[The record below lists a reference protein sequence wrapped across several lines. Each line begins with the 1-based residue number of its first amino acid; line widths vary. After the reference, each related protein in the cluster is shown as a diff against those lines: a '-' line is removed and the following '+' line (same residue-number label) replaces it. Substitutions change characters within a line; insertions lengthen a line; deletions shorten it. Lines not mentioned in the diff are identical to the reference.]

1 MPAANEPRGQE
12 KACST
17 GPAGLASERRLLQ
30 MAGEEMKGRC
40 QVTERK
46 AVLPLEG
53 DDSRAS
59 RGQCDYKTAELR
71 QSPSGLVSQSSR
83 KDSQQAGSIKTSLDP
98 TGLCPSSNSSS
109 PQPSQPSVPNFPGT
123 WKDMATMKRDIQAMT
138 QELTA
143 GGGN

>member
-30 MAGEEMKGRC
+30 MAGEEMKRRC

-83 KDSQQAGSIKTSLDP
+83 KDSQQAGSIKTRAAWIPQGCAQAPTAHHPNHLNHQYPTSL
-98 TGLCPSSNSSS
+98 G
-109 PQPSQPSVPNFPGT
+109 PGKT
-123 WKDMATMKRDIQAMT
+123 WPP
-138 QELTA
+138 
-143 GGGN
+143 

>member
-1 MPAANEPRGQE
+1 MLAANEPRGQE

-30 MAGEEMKGRC
+30 MAGEEMKRRC
-40 QVTERK
+40 QMTECK

-71 QSPSGLVSQSSR
+71 QSPSGLASQMSR
-83 KDSQQAGSIKTSLDP
+83 KDSQQAGSIKTRAAWIPQGCAQAPTAHHPNHLNHHYPTSL
-98 TGLCPSSNSSS
+98 G
-109 PQPSQPSVPNFPGT
+109 PGKT
-123 WKDMATMKRDIQAMT
+123 WPP
-138 QELTA
+138 
-143 GGGN
+143 